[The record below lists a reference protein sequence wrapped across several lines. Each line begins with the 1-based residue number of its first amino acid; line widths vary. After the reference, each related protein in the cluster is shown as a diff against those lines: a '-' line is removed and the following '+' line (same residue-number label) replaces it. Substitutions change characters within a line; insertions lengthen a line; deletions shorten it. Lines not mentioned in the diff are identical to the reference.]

1 MNAATTYNV
10 CIQQSAISNQGNE
23 PKCIFARSVLPDNFE
38 PAVCESMTK
47 KTSAII
53 TAAGHGRRMRESRKK
68 QFLMLGEVP
77 IIVHTLQTFQE
88 SASINEI
95 VLVVPDDGIDYCKQ
109 NIVNNYKFT
118 KVEKIV
124 SGGEKRQESVFNGLK
139 SVSREIDLVVVHD
152 GVRPFLS
159 KPILEN
165 SIKKAKEKGSVVVAI
180 PVKDTLMKISDKG
193 MVTEGQN
200 RDSIWRIQTPQVF
213 KKEILISAFEKA
225 LKDNF
230 CGTDESTLVTRLGIP
245 VYVVNGSELNIKI
258 TTPEDIVLGES
269 ILKAFSRQLSA
280 LSF

>member
-1 MNAATTYNV
+1 MIAATAYNV
-10 CIQQSAISNQGNE
+10 SVQQSAINNQDNE
-23 PKCIFARSVLPDNFE
+23 PKCILARSVLPDNFK
-38 PAVCESMTK
+38 PAVCGPMTK

-53 TAAGHGRRMRESRKK
+53 PAAGQGRRMGKGRKK
-68 QFLMLGEVP
+68 QFLMLGQVP
-77 IIVHTLQTFQE
+77 IIVHTLQTFQD

-95 VLVVPDDGIDYCKQ
+95 ILVVPDDGIDYCKQ
-109 NIVNNYKFT
+109 EIVNSFKFT
-118 KVEKIV
+118 KVKKIV
-124 SGGEKRQESVFNGLK
+124 SGGDKRQESVFNGLK
-139 SVSREIDLVVVHD
+139 SISREIDLVVVHD

-180 PVKDTLMKISDKG
+180 PVKDTLMKISDQG
-193 MVTEGQN
+193 MVIEGQN

-225 LKDNF
+225 LKNNF

-258 TTPEDIVLGES
+258 TTPEDILLGES
-269 ILKAFSRQLSA
+269 ILKAFSAQL
-280 LSF
+280 LK

>member
-1 MNAATTYNV
+1 M
-10 CIQQSAISNQGNE
+10 G
-23 PKCIFARSVLPDNFE
+23 K
-38 PAVCESMTK
+38 
-47 KTSAII
+47 
-53 TAAGHGRRMRESRKK
+53 GRKK

-77 IIVHTLQTFQE
+77 IIVHTLKTFQD

-95 VLVVPDDGIDYCKQ
+95 ILVVPDDGIDYCKQ
-109 NIVNNYKFT
+109 EIVNNCKIT
-118 KVEKIV
+118 KVKKIV
-124 SGGEKRQESVFNGLK
+124 LGGETRQESVFNGLK
-139 SVSREIDLVVVHD
+139 SVSRKMDLVVVHD

-159 KPILEN
+159 KSILEN

-180 PVKDTLMKISDKG
+180 PVKDTLMKISDQEI
-193 MVTEGQN
+193 VNEGNN

-269 ILKAFSRQLSA
+269 ILMTQSKNQNGTEKS
-280 LSF
+280 

>member
-1 MNAATTYNV
+1 M
-10 CIQQSAISNQGNE
+10 CE
-23 PKCIFARSVLPDNFE
+23 P
-38 PAVCESMTK
+38 MTK

-53 TAAGHGRRMRESRKK
+53 TAAGHGRRMGESRKK

-77 IIVHTLQTFQE
+77 IIVHTLQTFQD

-95 VLVVPDDGIDYCKQ
+95 ILVVPDDGIDYCKQ
-109 NIVNNYKFT
+109 EIVNSFKFT
-118 KVEKIV
+118 KVKKIV
-124 SGGEKRQESVFNGLK
+124 SGGDKRQESVFNGLK
-139 SVSREIDLVVVHD
+139 SISREMDLVVVHD

-165 SIKKAKEKGSVVVAI
+165 SIKKAQEKGSVVVAI
-180 PVKDTLMKISDKG
+180 PVKDTLMKISNQG
-193 MVTEGQN
+193 MVIEGKN

>member
-1 MNAATTYNV
+1 M
-10 CIQQSAISNQGNE
+10 CIL
-23 PKCIFARSVLPDNFE
+23 ARSVLPDNFE
-38 PAVCESMTK
+38 PAVCGLMTK

-53 TAAGHGRRMRESRKK
+53 TAAGHGRRMGEGRKK
-68 QFLMLGEVP
+68 QFSMLGEVP
-77 IIVHTLQTFQE
+77 IIVHTLQTFQD

-95 VLVVPDDGIDYCKQ
+95 ILVVPDDGIDYCKQ
-109 NIVNNYKFT
+109 EIVNSYNFT
-118 KVEKIV
+118 KVKKIV
-124 SGGEKRQESVFNGLK
+124 SGGEKRQKSVFNGLK
-139 SVSREIDLVVVHD
+139 SVSREMDLVVVHD

-180 PVKDTLMKISDKG
+180 PVKDTLMRISDQG

-200 RDSIWRIQTPQVF
+200 RDSMWRIQTPQVF

-269 ILKAFSRQLSA
+269 ILRLHHSCKEF
-280 LSF
+280 